1 MFIFLLS
8 MLGSAVF
15 VGLVLCAR
23 RFDSEG
29 GTDGHGEGGGEG
41 GRGPGP
47 DLPIE
52 PLTII
57 DPPLGE
63 IRASRPRE
71 RVPS

>member
-1 MFIFLLS
+1 MFIFFMS

-15 VGLVLCAR
+15 IGLVLCAR

-29 GTDGHGEGGGEG
+29 GADGREGGDGEG

-47 DLPIE
+47 DHPSK
-52 PLTII
+52 PLDVI

-63 IRASRPRE
+63 IRASRRRE